1 MRACQMFTS
10 VAGVCVH
17 VCECVHLPATAMD
30 GPSGI
35 SINHSD
41 TEMASLPLSLSVPLH
56 VSLSPVTL
64 NFFLSALTLSFSLS
78 TVHHL
83 LMGSVGTIASV
94 CAWWHN
100 PRDRAHLW
108 SH

>member
-41 TEMASLPLSLSVPLH
+41 TEMASLSQFLYM
-56 VSLSPVTL
+56 SLSPL
-64 NFFLSALTLSFSLS
+64 
-78 TVHHL
+78 
-83 LMGSVGTIASV
+83 
-94 CAWWHN
+94 
-100 PRDRAHLW
+100 
-108 SH
+108 